1 MSSLLFKRFL
11 ARPLQVAYIL
21 PSSKALIRKVMS
33 KLDFSQPRIIVE
45 FGPGEGCHT
54 RELARQMH
62 PDSRLLLFE
71 LDPELADHLKEQFA
85 GDPRVEVL
93 NTNAANLKEELS
105 KRGIEFC
112 DYVVS
117 GIPFSILDLT
127 IKRNILRAVYDSLAP
142 NMDSAF
148 VIYQCTNE
156 LKQHATMFTR
166 IQSEYFIQNIPPM
179 VVTVYH
185 KQAAQNGNGTN
196 GSHHGSKN
204 IAGSAGR

>member
-33 KLDFSQPRIIVE
+33 KLDFSQPKIIVE

-54 RELARQMH
+54 REIVRQMH

-71 LDPELADHLKEQFA
+71 LDHELAEHLKEQFA

-93 NTNAANLKEELS
+93 NTNAANLKEELA

-117 GIPFSILDLT
+117 GIPFSILDIQ
-127 IKRNILRAVYDSLAP
+127 IKRSILNAVHESLAP
-142 NMDSAF
+142 NEAAAF

-156 LKQHATMFTR
+156 LKAHATMFSR
-166 IQSEYFIQNIPPM
+166 VQSEYFIQNIPPM
-179 VVTVYH
+179 VVTVYY
-185 KQAAQNGNGTN
+185 KQAAQNGNGAKA
-196 GSHHGSKN
+196 SS
-204 IAGSAGR
+204 SGR